1 MNNEPHPETVATAGL
16 LTYDSLYD
24 LRLFFNPMHE
34 SREHLQTLTDI
45 RSLMERSAK
54 FLSLS
59 GLSGVSAGVIAL
71 AGAAVVYGRL
81 RTDWFRILPYDQFGR
96 YDNSTH
102 ADIQQFLVTV
112 ALVVLLLALL
122 AGTYF
127 TVRKARRQGLT
138 VWNASS
144 KRLLWAMAVPL
155 ATGGVFC
162 VALLYY
168 NLIWLVAPATLIFY
182 GLALLNG
189 SKYTLRDVES
199 LAYCEVGLGLMS
211 LFWPGYNLLAWAV
224 GFGILHIVYGLAMY
238 YKYERNTAHERPAG
252 SV

>member
-1 MNNEPHPETVATAGL
+1 
-16 LTYDSLYD
+16 
-24 LRLFFNPMHE
+24 MHE
-34 SREHLQTLTDI
+34 SREHLQTLTEI

-81 RTDWFRILPYDQFGR
+81 QTDWFRILSYDR
-96 YDNSTH
+96 LELYNDSAH
-102 ADIQQFLVTV
+102 AGIERFLVTV
-112 ALVVLLLALL
+112 ALVVLIAALL
-122 AGTYF
+122 SGTYF

-138 VWNASS
+138 VWNATS
-144 KRLLWAMAVPL
+144 KRLLWAMTVPL

-189 SKYTLRDVES
+189 GKYTLRDVES
-199 LAYCEVGLGLMS
+199 LGYCEIGLGLLS

-224 GFGILHIVYGLAMY
+224 GFGVLHIVYGLAMY
-238 YKYERNTAHERPAG
+238 YKYERNTA
-252 SV
+252 

>member
-1 MNNEPHPETVATAGL
+1 M
-16 LTYDSLYD
+16 Y
-24 LRLFFNPMHE
+24 E
-34 SREHLQTLTDI
+34 SREHLQTLTEI

-71 AGAAVVYGRL
+71 VGAAVVYGRL
-81 RTDWFRILPYDQFGR
+81 QTDWFRILSYNRLELYED
-96 YDNSTH
+96 SAH
-102 ADIQQFLVTV
+102 AAIEQFLVTV
-112 ALVVLLLALL
+112 ALVVLVAALL
-122 AGTYF
+122 AGSYF

-162 VALLYY
+162 LALLQY

-199 LAYCEVGLGLMS
+199 LGYCEIGLGSLS

-224 GFGILHIVYGLAMY
+224 GFGVLHIVYGLAMY
-238 YKYERNTAHERPAG
+238 YKYERTIPHERPAG

>member
-1 MNNEPHPETVATAGL
+1 
-16 LTYDSLYD
+16 
-24 LRLFFNPMHE
+24 MHE
-34 SREHLQTLTDI
+34 SREHLQTLTEI

-59 GLSGVSAGVIAL
+59 GLSGVSAGVVAL

-81 RTDWFRILPYDQFGR
+81 QTDWFRVLNYNRLELYD
-96 YDNSTH
+96 TAAH
-102 ADIQQFLVTV
+102 AGIERFLITV
-112 ALVVLLLALL
+112 ALAVLVAALVS
-122 AGTYF
+122 GSYF

-144 KRLLWAMAVPL
+144 KRLLWAMTVPL
-155 ATGGVFC
+155 ATGGIFC

-168 NLIWLVAPATLIFY
+168 NLIWLVAPTTLVFY
-182 GLALLNG
+182 GVALLNA

-199 LAYCEVGLGLMS
+199 LGYCEIGLGLLS

-224 GFGILHIVYGLAMY
+224 GFGVLHIVYGLASY
-238 YKYERNTAHERPAG
+238 FKYERNTAHEKLAG

>member
-1 MNNEPHPETVATAGL
+1 
-16 LTYDSLYD
+16 
-24 LRLFFNPMHE
+24 MHE
-34 SREHLQTLTDI
+34 SREHLQTLTEI

-59 GLSGVSAGVIAL
+59 GLSGVSAGVVAL

-81 RTDWFRILPYDQFGR
+81 QTDWFRVLNYNRLELYD
-96 YDNSTH
+96 TAAH
-102 ADIQQFLVTV
+102 AGIERFLITV
-112 ALVVLLLALL
+112 ALAVLVAALVS
-122 AGTYF
+122 GSYF

-138 VWNASS
+138 VGNASS
-144 KRLLWAMAVPL
+144 KRLLWAMTVPL

-168 NLIWLVAPATLIFY
+168 NLIWLVAPTTLVFY

-199 LAYCEVGLGLMS
+199 LGYCEIGLGLLS

-224 GFGILHIVYGLAMY
+224 GFGVLHIVYGLAMY
-238 YKYERNTAHERPAG
+238 FKYERNTAHERLAG